1 VFLDREYLPFMT
13 KNICATLDL
22 NKSIKTFQ
30 SNVTKLLDF
39 ANIPEWDGKKLK
51 EREEEIRVQAL
62 ILAGQ
67 CIALLLYNLSISPKI
82 LDYSVA
88 QTQVWR
94 STNTQKHGYKKRQ
107 IVTIGNVEVT
117 LNLPYVLEKNS
128 TSKKFD
134 NSPLKEQKIKTSNQ
148 GFCPF
153 LKWLGMSEGITPLVW
168 STIAKYGAIA
178 SSFEAAR
185 TTLIDWGINISLKRI
200 ERLTYYF
207 GKIGIDLR
215 KNKLNDLESG
225 SLSNLN
231 TLKDQRVVIA
241 ADGGR
246 TRIRIN
252 KKGRR
257 KVKTNRHGFVGEWME
272 PKLLTIYVV
281 NEQGKKIRTS
291 AIPIINDGTYSGYKE
306 FLKILEMYLVSLG
319 ISEAKQVLLIADG
332 AEWIWIHIPP
342 LLKKLKCPIETYQ
355 LLDFYHA
362 TSHLQDFADAAL
374 STNNERQQWF
384 KKARKTLRKGQTL
397 NLIRNMDE
405 FISGASGERLKIL
418 VRERNYILKA
428 YRRRLLKYN
437 EVASKKLPLGSGAV
451 ESLIRQVVNLRMK
464 GNSKFWLQDNAE
476 IMLHL
481 RCQWIAKTWDNF
493 SDSIF
498 NSFIKP
504 QTS

>member
-1 VFLDREYLPFMT
+1 LISD
-13 KNICATLDL
+13 
-22 NKSIKTFQ
+22 IKTGSAYARMKNHIYSTFDLSKSLENFQ
-30 SNVTKLLDF
+30 EQVTKLLELK
-39 ANIPEWDGKKLK
+39 NISEWDGRVFR
-51 EREEEIRVQAL
+51 EREQKIREFAL
-62 ILAGQ
+62 IMAGE
-67 CIALLLYNLSISPKI
+67 CTALLLHNLSKSQDF
-82 LDYSVA
+82 LDKA
-88 QTQVWR
+88 EQETRGWWQ
-94 STNTQKHGYKKRQ
+94 TNTQKHGCKKRQ
-107 IVTIGNVEVT
+107 ILTVGNIEVS
-117 LNLPYVLEKNS
+117 LKLPYVVERR
-128 TSKKFD
+128 TQSKK
-134 NSPLKEQKIKTSNQ
+134 NQKSLHE

-153 LKWLGMSEGITPLVW
+153 LRYLGMSEGLTPGVL
-168 STIAKYGAIA
+168 STIARYGAIA
-178 SSFEAAR
+178 GSFEAAR

-207 GKIGIDLR
+207 GKIGINLR
-215 KNKLNDLESG
+215 ESKIKSLELD
-225 SLSNLN
+225 SLPMSNI
-231 TLKDQRVVIA
+231 LKDQRVVIA
-241 ADGGR
+241 VDGGR

-257 KVKTNRHGFVGEWME
+257 KVKSNRVGFTGEWIE
-272 PKLLTIYVV
+272 PKVLTIYVV
-281 NEQGKKIRTS
+281 NEQGEKIRNGE
-291 AIPIINDGTYSGYKE
+291 IPITNDGTYKGYQG
-306 FLKILEMYLVSLG
+306 FLQILEMYLVNLG
-319 ISEAKQVLLIADG
+319 ISQAKQVLLIADG

-342 LLKKLKCPIETYQ
+342 LLKKLKCPPETYQ
-355 LLDFYHA
+355 LLDFFHA
-362 TSHLQDFADAAL
+362 ASHLQDFADTAF

-384 KKARKTLRKGQTL
+384 KKARKTLKKGQTL

-437 EVASKKLPLGSGAV
+437 EVATKKLPLGSGAV

-481 RCQWIAKTWDNF
+481 RCQWIAKSWDNF

-504 QTS
+504 QSA

>member
-1 VFLDREYLPFMT
+1 LLNNLSKSQEFLDKAMH
-13 KNICATLDL
+13 
-22 NKSIKTFQ
+22 
-30 SNVTKLLDF
+30 
-39 ANIPEWDGKKLK
+39 
-51 EREEEIRVQAL
+51 
-62 ILAGQ
+62 
-67 CIALLLYNLSISPKI
+67 
-82 LDYSVA
+82 
-88 QTQVWR
+88 QTQGWWH
-94 STNTQKHGYKKRQ
+94 NKTQKHGCKKRK
-107 IVTIGNVEVT
+107 ILTCGNVEVT
-117 LNLPYVLEKNS
+117 LKLPDVVERQNQPNKTKNKQS
-128 TSKKFD
+128 
-134 NSPLKEQKIKTSNQ
+134 LHQ

-153 LKWLGMSEGITPLVW
+153 LKYLGLSEGLTPVVL
-168 STIAKYGAIA
+168 STVAQYGAIA
-178 SSFEAAR
+178 GSFEAAR

-207 GKIGIDLR
+207 GKIGIELR

-225 SLSNLN
+225 TLSNLN

-257 KVKTNRHGFVGEWME
+257 KVKTNRHGFVGEWIE

-281 NEQGKKIRTS
+281 NEQGKKIRTRD
-291 AIPIINDGTYSGYKE
+291 IPVTSDGTYEGYQG
-306 FLKILEMYLVSLG
+306 FLKILEMYLVNLG
-319 ISEAKQVLLIADG
+319 ISQAKEVLLIADG

-342 LLKKLKCPIETYQ
+342 LLKKLKCPPNTYQ

-362 TSHLQDFADAAL
+362 ASHLQDFADAAF
-374 STNNERQQWF
+374 STNNERLEWF
-384 KKARKTLRKGQTL
+384 KKARKTLKKGRTL
-397 NLIRNMDE
+397 DLMRNLGELIL
-405 FISGASGERLKIL
+405 SATGERCKIL

-464 GNSKFWLQDNAE
+464 GNSKFWLKDNAE

-481 RCQWIAKTWDNF
+481 RCQWIAGSWDNF
-493 SDSIF
+493 CDSIF
-498 NSFIKP
+498 NSLLKP
-504 QTS
+504 ISA